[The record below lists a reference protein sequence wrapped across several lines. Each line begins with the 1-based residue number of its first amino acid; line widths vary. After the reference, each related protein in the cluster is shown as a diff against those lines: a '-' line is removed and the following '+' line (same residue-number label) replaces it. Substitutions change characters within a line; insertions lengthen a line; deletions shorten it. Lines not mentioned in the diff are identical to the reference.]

1 MTEPEIKK
9 ASIVAVTVFIVCA
22 LICSIISIFYPFT
35 DTTDTFQK
43 AIIGFGFGL
52 YIGIPA
58 AVAAFY
64 AIYASYIAREKR
76 NARDQK
82 EFKSNVNLGI
92 ILFFVVIIFGVIVF
106 ILSN

>member
-1 MTEPEIKK
+1 M
-9 ASIVAVTVFIVCA
+9 AVTVFIVCA

-35 DTTDTFQK
+35 DTTDFQK

-92 ILFFVVIIFGVIVF
+92 MLFFIVIIFGVIVF